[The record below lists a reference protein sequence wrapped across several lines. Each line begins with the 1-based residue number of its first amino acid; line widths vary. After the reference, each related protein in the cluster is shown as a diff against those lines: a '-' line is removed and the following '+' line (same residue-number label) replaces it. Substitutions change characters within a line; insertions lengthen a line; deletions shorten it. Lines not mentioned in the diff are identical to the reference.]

1 MATVQQRPKVAIQQ
15 RIVLHNIS
23 WATYECLLADH
34 ENTSVP
40 RFTYDRGELEIM
52 SPRSEHED
60 RTWATERIV
69 ETVIQEMGGEF
80 RNTRSTTFRHRELER
95 GFEADSSF
103 YIQNEHIV
111 RDSHELDLRSVP
123 PPDLVIEI
131 DVTNS
136 SIDKLAVFAAVRV
149 PEVWRHAN
157 GRYVF
162 MHLDDAAYV
171 DSNESHVLPGVRAAD
186 VSNLIAAIGTTGRS
200 AWLRHVAEWARNL
213 PRP

>member
-1 MATVQQRPKVAIQQ
+1 MAAVQQRPKVAVQQ

-60 RTWATERIV
+60 RTWATERLI
-69 ETVIQEMGGEF
+69 ETAIQEKGGEF
-80 RNTRSTTFRHRELER
+80 RNTRSTTFRRRDLER

-103 YIQNEHIV
+103 YIQNEYAV
-111 RDSHELDLRSVP
+111 RDSDEFDLRSVP

-157 GRYVF
+157 GRFAF
-162 MHLDDAAYV
+162 MHLDDATYV
-171 DSNESHVLPGVRAAD
+171 ETNESYVLTGVRAAD
-186 VSNLIAAIGTTGRS
+186 VSDLIAAIGTTGRS
-200 AWLRHVAEWARNL
+200 AWLRRVEEWARNL